1 MTSDNTRTAPDV
13 RLRVDGEVDEETL
26 AYARAKIDA
35 VVGRPGLPDVTGE
48 VRITRSAVHHA
59 DRPWS
64 AAAELRVGGH
74 EVVVLAEEATG
85 REVIDQLKDRL
96 RRRTEQAAHSGRS
109 GHHQEAPPWRGG
121 GLAPHTPTAHDGTGV
136 DGTEP
141 DGTGHGG
148 TGASGDAQGAL

>member
-1 MTSDNTRTAPDV
+1 MTSDNTRTTPDV
-13 RLRVDGEVDEETL
+13 RLRVDGEVDEETV

-64 AAAELRVGGH
+64 AAAELRVGGD

-85 REVIDQLKDRL
+85 REVVDQLKDRL
-96 RRRTEQAAHSGRS
+96 RRRTEQVAHSGHS
-109 GHHQEAPPWRGG
+109 AHHQAPPWRGG
-121 GLAPHTPTAHDGTGV
+121 PAPHTPTALDGAGL
-136 DGTEP
+136 DGTEH

-148 TGASGDAQGAL
+148 TGASGGAQGAV